1 MKLSKLTD
9 GLVGQ
14 PMFNI
19 LAQANA
25 LERAGQKLIHLE
37 IGDNFLQ
44 PDKKIINSCISSLEK
59 GDIHY
64 TSSYGY
70 EEFRKEIALATLNE
84 YGFKPQLD
92 QIVVMPANAVIDTM
106 VRCVCE
112 QGDTVTVETP
122 CFPTYTSVIQ
132 YLNLEHSEVV
142 NDKTKLLII
151 NSPCNPTGKVKTVAE
166 LRKILAESKGK
177 YFVLLDDTY
186 SQLDY
191 TCVAREDLRV
201 WEYDNVLILKS
212 LSKSHAI
219 PGFRLGYAI
228 GNRELISK
236 MALMF
241 QTVYSCM
248 PIFTQKA
255 GIQALRTNTDIM
267 YRDLRYLRDYTVYRL
282 NRLDCFTCE
291 IPDGGIYAFPKIID
305 PDLNEQEVVDILLRN
320 GVVVIGG
327 SCFGKNGQ
335 GNIRICF
342 ARDRRL
348 LDCAFDIM
356 EGCLC

>member
-1 MKLSKLTD
+1 MNLSTQAKR
-9 GLVGQ
+9 LVGQ

-44 PDKKIINSCISSLEK
+44 TDRKIINSCISSLKK
-59 GDIHY
+59 GDVHY

-70 EEFRKEIALATLNE
+70 EEFRKEIASATLNE

-142 NDKTKLLII
+142 NEKTKLLII
-151 NSPCNPTGKVKTVAE
+151 NSPCNPTGKVKTVQE
-166 LRKILAESKGK
+166 LRKILDESKDK

-191 TCVAREDLRV
+191 TCVPREELRV
-201 WEYDNVLILKS
+201 WEYNNVLILKS

-228 GNRELISK
+228 GNRELINK

-248 PIFTQKA
+248 PIFTQVA
-255 GIQALRTNTDIM
+255 GIEALRSNTDIM
-267 YRDLRYLRDYTVYRL
+267 YRDLRTLRDYTTYRL
-282 NRLDCFTCE
+282 NRLDCFNCD
-291 IPDGGIYAFPKIID
+291 IPDGGIYAFPKIINHK
-305 PDLNEQEVVDILLRN
+305 LTEHGVVDTLLHR

-327 SCFGKNGQ
+327 SCFGSNGK
-335 GNIRICF
+335 GHIRLCF
-342 ARDRRL
+342 ARDRKL
-348 LDCAFDIM
+348 LDIAFDIM
-356 EGCLC
+356 EDCLC